1 MAYKWFVGTEAQCNE
16 LVAAADTYYG
26 YPNPRTKTQTWAN
39 PEVNPE
45 NVEEFTVPLNDWMLD
60 NLTYDP
66 AKVSDDFPFTYP
78 ERIEDEI

>member
-16 LVAAADTYYG
+16 IIAATDTYYG
-26 YPNPRTKTQTWAN
+26 YPNPRTKTQTWCN

-45 NVEEFTVPLNDWMLD
+45 NENEFTVPMNEWMLD

-66 AKVSDDFPFTYP
+66 AKVSEEFPFVQ
-78 ERIEDEI
+78 EREEEEL